1 MRKHWLD
8 NLRWITVLS
17 VLFYHV
23 IYFYNNKGVFGGIG
37 GFGGEQYQDAVMYV
51 LYPWFMMLM
60 FLVAGISS
68 RYSLEKLSSKD
79 FFKSRTRKLLVPA
92 TLGLFFFQWIT
103 GYFNSQVTEYAMG
116 SSLLPEE
123 MPVLIKYFIYSISG
137 IGPLWFVQDL
147 WLFSLILVLIR
158 KFDKKD
164 KLWQVCGK
172 IGFIPILLL
181 GILLY
186 VGSFTLIENP
196 RAESLDGLL
205 NLYKPLNYFIPFLMG
220 YFVFS
225 HDKVHEILGKYSLY
239 LISIAV
245 ILGITLTITTFGQDN
260 TSPQYLQSPMNIAY
274 AWFMILG
281 LLGTFYKYF
290 NHTNGFA
297 TYMTKSSFGLYV
309 VHYVVIASF
318 GYMMK
323 VHTSLPVFA
332 MYAILT
338 LAVFVLSPLIYEFL
352 RRIPIVRYCVLGEK
366 SKG

>member
-8 NLRWITVLS
+8 NLRWVTVLS

-37 GFGGEQYQDAVMYV
+37 GFGGKQYQDIVMYV

-68 RYSLEKLSSKD
+68 RYSLEKQSSKQ
-79 FFKSRTRKLLVPA
+79 FFNSRTRKLLVPA
-92 TLGLFFFQWIT
+92 TLGLFVLQWIT
-103 GYFNSQVTEYAMG
+103 GYFNTLGAEQAMG
-116 SSLLPEE
+116 TPLFPEE
-123 MPVLIKYFIYSISG
+123 MPVFIKYFIYSISG

-147 WLFSLILVLIR
+147 WLFSIILLLIR
-158 KFDKKD
+158 KIDKKD

-172 IGFIPILLL
+172 IEFAPILLL
-181 GILLY
+181 GVLLF
-186 VGSFTLIENP
+186 VGSFTLIQNP

-205 NLYKPLNYFIPFLMG
+205 NLYKPLNYLIPFLMG

-225 HDKVHEILGKYSLY
+225 HDKVQEMLGKYSIY

-245 ILGITLTITTFGQDN
+245 VLGSLLTITTFGQDN
-260 TSPQYLQSPMNIAY
+260 TSPQYLQSPLNIAY

-281 LLGTFYKYF
+281 LLGVFYRYF
-290 NHTNGFA
+290 NYTNRFA
-297 TYMTKSSFGLYV
+297 TYMTKSSFGIYV

-318 GYMMK
+318 GFMLK

-332 MYAILT
+332 IYVLLT
-338 LAVFVLSPLIYEFL
+338 LAVFVLSPLLNEVL
-352 RRIPIVRYCVLGEK
+352 RRIPIVRYCVLGIK
-366 SKG
+366 K